1 MARAPLGIP
10 EAPRILRTAAALTV
24 LYLASVE
31 VVTLGGPEDTGQTL
45 LSVLWAVAG
54 VAALIRGLL
63 VDDRPLRRAALVLI
77 AVTATKVFLYD
88 LAALDSL
95 YRVGSLIGF
104 GILLL
109 FGAFAYQRVRPAG
122 LTRLQLAC

>member
-1 MARAPLGIP
+1 M
-10 EAPRILRTAAALTV
+10 

-31 VVTLGGPEDTGQTL
+31 VVTLGGAEDTGQTL
-45 LSVLWAVAG
+45 LSVLWAVAA

-63 VDDRPLRRAALVLI
+63 VDDQPLRRAALVLI

-109 FGAFAYQRVRPAG
+109 FGAFAYQRVRPQA
-122 LTRLQLAC
+122 

>member
-1 MARAPLGIP
+1 MTL
-10 EAPRILRTAAALTV
+10 

-31 VVTLGGPEDTGQTL
+31 VVTLGGVDTGQTL

-63 VDDRPLRRAALVLI
+63 VDDQPLRRAALVLI
-77 AVTATKVFLYD
+77 AVTASKVFLYD
-88 LAALDSL
+88 LSALDSM

-109 FGAFAYQRVRPAG
+109 CGAFAYQRVRP
-122 LTRLQLAC
+122 LA